1 VVAHVHG
8 REVIAVEPLVG
19 LRDGIRLCDKP
30 GGHASGSKSKR
41 SLYDALIA
49 SAGLSALR

>member
-1 VVAHVHG
+1 MAHVHG

-41 SLYDALIA
+41 SLYDASIA